1 MSRSQLLPHRM
12 ATASIAGAAEV
23 AGGLKGIGIE
33 IVKRE
38 GKGVGQLERIYNPL
52 QQQQQQQK
60 HKFYATSTFEH

>member
-23 AGGLKGIGIE
+23 AGLKGIGIE
-33 IVKRE
+33 IVKGE
-38 GKGVGQLERIYNPL
+38 GNGVGLLERIYNPL

-60 HKFYATSTFEH
+60 HKFYATSTFER